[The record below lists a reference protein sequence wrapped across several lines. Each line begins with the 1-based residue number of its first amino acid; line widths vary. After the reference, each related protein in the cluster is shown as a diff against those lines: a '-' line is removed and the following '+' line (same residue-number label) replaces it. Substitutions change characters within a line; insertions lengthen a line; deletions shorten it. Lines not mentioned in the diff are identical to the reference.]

1 MHIDFAP
8 PSKGTYNNA
17 GSSRQLANY
26 LEHEDLE
33 RMEKDIYTEGF
44 FNLTDDNIYKSM
56 VIKDIDSNIGQL
68 LKTDAKFY
76 ATHVSPSEKELRA
89 MGSTEKEQ
97 AEAMKRYIREV
108 FIPEYAKNFNK
119 ELSASDI
126 KFYGKIHFNRS
137 RSDNELNMHCHLI
150 VSRKDQ
156 SNKKKLSP
164 LTNHKNTKNG
174 VIKGGFDR
182 VNLFQQAEQGFDKLF
197 NYNRQL
203 SEAFEYYNIM
213 KNSTITNKLRLQK
226 REQNTPKQNFT
237 SEKKDSMQICKHTD
251 KQADMIEN
259 IFTNQQENNLENKYD
274 SNSTNFG
281 LSSLFSTV
289 LSTTDI
295 NSTDKQQELI
305 TKKKKKQRPRLI

>member
-56 VIKDIDSNIGQL
+56 VIKDIDSIIGQL

-281 LSSLFSTV
+281 LSSLFSTL

>member
-182 VNLFQQAEQGFDKLF
+182 VNLFQQTEQGFDKLF

-281 LSSLFSTV
+281 LSSLFSTL